1 MTDVQERPW
10 GGWKIVHE
18 EGEGMLSR
26 AVKVLMVNPG
36 CMLSLQSHRY
46 RTEFWVPLQSGLVA
60 YCGDQS
66 PKPNAT
72 YLKAFEPYAVYSG
85 TTHRLINPGAIE
97 ISVVEI
103 IVGKYD
109 EEDIVR
115 LHDAY
120 GRV

>member
-60 YCGDQS
+60 YNGDE
-66 PKPNAT
+66 AT
-72 YLKAFEPYAVYSG
+72 YLKAFEPYTVHRGSA
-85 TTHRLINPGAIE
+85 HRLINPSSQD